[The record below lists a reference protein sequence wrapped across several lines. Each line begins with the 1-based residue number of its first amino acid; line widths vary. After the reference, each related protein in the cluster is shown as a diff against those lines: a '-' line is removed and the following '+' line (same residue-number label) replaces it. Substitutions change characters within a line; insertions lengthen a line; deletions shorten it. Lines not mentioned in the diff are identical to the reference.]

1 MSEKSAPAS
10 PSSRPKGSPAMIIIL
25 VVVLAPSLLIG
36 SLVGAGGASIIGG
49 FIALFGLLA
58 TMGGP
63 LRADLRRFAAIGPL
77 VAFSA
82 VAPRLLAEVTV
93 LGAFALITG
102 LVFIAGLLP
111 IRSRRY
117 DSVALGV
124 GMGALLGYSI
134 PLTGPASAV
143 QLVIAAVVG
152 LAIALILRV
161 LLGIGDPGGPTRKA
175 IADLLDGTS
184 SDFSAAFDSWLS
196 DRPSRWLG
204 RVLVSAGQ
212 YRISRR
218 VLTGPVGSSEDEPD
232 SVLEAEGDRAAV
244 IAVSVRAKSRPPVD
258 TPPDDNVSPAPEST
272 DQLRSHALRSMT
284 SALDDAKRAAE
295 ERDAST
301 VPLPAGFRRRLSLS
315 ALRAGL
321 RHGSVQVRH
330 ALRTALGALLALL
343 VSLFLQPG
351 DPLLPTLLV
360 TTFVVIQTSWRAT
373 LSRAR
378 DRFAGLAI
386 GGLLVVI
393 IVLTVPESWF
403 LPISLVGLAIGMWFV
418 TARPAIGTAGI
429 IVMSVGLNTELRH
442 LEPWAVILEYVVL
455 TIIALVIGTVV
466 GFVVVPA
473 WRPRP
478 LPERIDTAV
487 GLTARALRSLAAD
500 MGGQPEAVLRSLED
514 AQGAAQQLVPD
525 REKLTVGQ
533 EHELDRLRF
542 ALQDLIVTTVFVVGS
557 SSGPR
562 RFAALDR
569 AAGLLDGA
577 AEAGDTSPDDSNPLG
592 DAIPVLADEVA
603 RQRTRLDESL
613 RI

>member
-1 MSEKSAPAS
+1 
-10 PSSRPKGSPAMIIIL
+10 MIIIL

-49 FIALFGLLA
+49 FVALFGLLA

-82 VAPRLLAEVTV
+82 VAPRLVAESSVAV
-93 LGAFALITG
+93 AFALITV
-102 LVFIAGLLP
+102 LVFVAGLLP

-152 LAIALILRV
+152 LATALILRV
-161 LLGIGDPGGPTRKA
+161 LLGIADPTGPTRKA

-196 DRPSRWLG
+196 DRPNRWLG

-212 YRISRR
+212 YRVARQ
-218 VLTGPVGSSEDEPD
+218 VLTGS
-232 SVLEAEGDRAAV
+232 GDPSTDGVQSALDAAARRAVA
-244 IAVSVRAKSRPPVD
+244 IATAVRAKSPAHAVPSA
-258 TPPDDNVSPAPEST
+258 DDDVPAIRGT
-272 DQLRSHALRSMT
+272 TGDLRFSALGSMA
-284 SALDDAKRAAE
+284 SALDDAERAAQD
-295 ERDAST
+295 RDGT
-301 VPLPAGFRRRLSLS
+301 LVPLPSGFRRRLSLS
-315 ALRAGL
+315 AVRAGL

-330 ALRTALGALLALL
+330 ALRTALGALIALL

-378 DRFAGLAI
+378 DRFAGLVV
-386 GGLLVVI
+386 GGLLVVV
-393 IVLTVPESWF
+393 IVLAVPEAWF
-403 LPISLVGLAIGMWFV
+403 LPISLVGLAVGMWFV

-442 LEPWAVILEYVVL
+442 LEPWAVILEYAIL
-455 TIIALVIGTVV
+455 TLIALVIGAVV

-473 WRPRP
+473 WRPGP
-478 LPERIDTAV
+478 LPERIDAAV
-487 GLTARALRSLAAD
+487 ELAARALRSLGRDAGD
-500 MGGQPEAVLRSLED
+500 QPATVLHSLGD

-525 REKLTVGQ
+525 REKLTIEQ
-533 EHELDRLRF
+533 EQELDRLRF
-542 ALQDLIVTTVFVVGS
+542 ALQDLLVTTVFVVGA
-557 SSGPR
+557 SSGAER
-562 RFAALDR
+562 STALDK
-569 AAGLLDGA
+569 AARVLDGT
-577 AEAGDTSPDDSNPLG
+577 AESATPAPERPNPLT
-592 DAIPVLADEVA
+592 DAIPVLADEVF
-603 RQRTRLDESL
+603 RHRTRLEESL
-613 RI
+613 RS